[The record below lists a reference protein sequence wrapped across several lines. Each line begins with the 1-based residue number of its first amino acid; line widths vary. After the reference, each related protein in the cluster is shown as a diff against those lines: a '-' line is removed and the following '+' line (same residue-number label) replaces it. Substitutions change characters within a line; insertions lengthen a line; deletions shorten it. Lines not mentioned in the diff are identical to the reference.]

1 MLRDRGLA
9 IQRARLVLDARKSA
23 PCPGGALRRVRG
35 PTKHAQ
41 KSKGGASYKLE
52 PKSHGQRLK
61 WLCSPPFSDVRQCC
75 SLA

>member
-9 IQRARLVLDARKSA
+9 IQRARLVLHARKSA
-23 PCPGGALRRVRG
+23 PCPGGALRRVRVS
-35 PTKHAQ
+35 AQ

-61 WLCSPPFSDVRQCC
+61 WLCSPPFSDVRQ
-75 SLA
+75 